1 MVSHIHFISSLYH
14 LSSDLIEKNTCAG
27 VGFTEEHFVTI
38 EAGQSDPNGPVLSN
52 PDSSLTGSVKVEKS
66 CAGKKT

>member
-1 MVSHIHFISSLYH
+1 M
-14 LSSDLIEKNTCAG
+14 
-27 VGFTEEHFVTI
+27 TI